1 MDGGS
6 LAQKLAGAPLP
17 VRPAAQLVETLA
29 RAIHYAHQRGIIHRD
44 LTPAN
49 VLLASGGGEASRVVP
64 PSEISVSA
72 LASFTP
78 KITDFG
84 LAKVLAGG
92 AGEQTQS
99 GMIVG
104 TPSYMAPEQA
114 LGKPKEIGPATDVY
128 ALGAILYEMLTGGP
142 PFPGDSVHETL
153 DQVRHQ
159 EPLLPSRVR
168 PGVPRDLETICLRCL
183 HKDPHENVHR
193 RIEKT
198 IPSVIQTSCETI
210 ADLLQ
215 P

>member
-1 MDGGS
+1 
-6 LAQKLAGAPLP
+6 
-17 VRPAAQLVETLA
+17 
-29 RAIHYAHQRGIIHRD
+29 
-44 LTPAN
+44 
-49 VLLASGGGEASRVVP
+49 GGGEASRVVP

-128 ALGAILYEMLTGGP
+128 ALGTILYELLTGRP
-142 PFPGDSVHETL
+142 PFRAATPLETL
-153 DQVRHQ
+153 LQLQ
-159 EPLLPSRVR
+159 AEEPVPPSRLLPKL
-168 PGVPRDLETICLRCL
+168 PRDLATICLKCL
-183 HKDPHENVHR
+183 EKEPRKRYASAEGLADDLR
-193 RIEKT
+193 RFQ
-198 IPSVIQTSCETI
+198 SGETI
-210 ADLLQ
+210 VARPVGILERGVKWARRRPAWAALAAVLLLSTVSLLAGGLWYNAKLQ
-215 P
+215 STIARE